1 MNRKLLKNIEYPILI
16 AIVLITILSVIII
29 SSATHATSPEGSFR
43 TARMQI
49 VWFMAGLVAMFFVIS
64 IDYHSFAHWSN
75 IIYVV
80 NIIVLLLVIFTGEE
94 GGGAQR
100 WIDLGPFRLQPSEFA
115 KLSLVITLAKHLE
128 KKKSLNTLQDL
139 LTVFVHMAA
148 PMLLIA
154 RQPDLGTALV
164 LVAMTFGVMF
174 IAGLS
179 YKLFV
184 SIIVS
189 GILSLPLFWKIL
201 KPYQKDRI
209 LVFLN
214 PYLDPLGKGYHVIQS
229 KIAIGSGKLLGK
241 GLYQGTQNQLDFL
254 PVKHTDFIFAV
265 LGEELGFIGGI
276 ILFGLY
282 FMLLYYS
289 IRVAFKA
296 RDLLGTYMVVGV
308 VSMWAF
314 QILVNIGMNVGIMP
328 VTGIPLPFMSYGG
341 SSFIMNMMAAGLVLN
356 IGMRR
361 QKILF

>member
-16 AIVLITILSVIII
+16 AIVLLTILSVLII

-49 VWFMAGLVAMFFVIS
+49 LWFLAGLVAMFFVIS
-64 IDYHSFAHWSN
+64 IDYHSFAQWAN
-75 IIYVV
+75 IIYAANVL
-80 NIIVLLLVIFTGEE
+80 VLLLVIFMGEE

-100 WIDLGPFRLQPSEFA
+100 WISIGSFSPQPSEFA
-115 KLSLVITLAKHLE
+115 KLALIITMSRHLE
-128 KKKSLNTLQDL
+128 KKKSLDTIQDL
-139 LTVFVHMAA
+139 LTVFMHMAV

-154 RQPDLGTALV
+154 KQPDLGTSLV
-164 LVAMTFGVMF
+164 FVTISFGMMF

-179 YKLFV
+179 YKMLAG
-184 SIIVS
+184 IIVT
-189 GILSLPLFWKIL
+189 GILSMPIFWKLL
-201 KPYQKDRI
+201 KPYQRDRI
-209 LVFLN
+209 LAFFN

-229 KIAIGSGKLLGK
+229 KIAIGSGKLFGK

-265 LGEELGFIGGI
+265 LGEELGFVGGI
-276 ILFGLY
+276 ILLSLY

-356 IGMRR
+356 VGMRR

>member
-1 MNRKLLKNIEYPILI
+1 MNRKLLKNIEYPVLI
-16 AIVLITILSVIII
+16 AIVLLTILSVVII

-43 TARMQI
+43 TARMQ
-49 VWFMAGLVAMFFVIS
+49 VMWFLAGLVAMFFVIS

-75 IIYVV
+75 VIYVI
-80 NIIVLLLVIFTGEE
+80 NILVLLLVLFSGEE

-100 WIDLGPFRLQPSEFA
+100 WIGIGSFRLQPSEFA
-115 KLSLVITLAKHLE
+115 KLALVITLSRHLE

-139 LTVFVHMAA
+139 LTVFLHMAVT
-148 PMLLIA
+148 MMLIA

-164 LVAMTFGVMF
+164 LVAMTFGMMF
-174 IAGLS
+174 IAGIS
-179 YKLFV
+179 YKMLAG
-184 SIIVS
+184 IIS
-189 GILSLPLFWKIL
+189 AGILSLPLFWQIL
-201 KPYQKDRI
+201 KPYQRDRI
-209 LVFLN
+209 LVFFN

-229 KIAIGSGKLLGK
+229 KIAIGSGKLFGK
-241 GLYQGTQNQLDFL
+241 GLYQGTQSQLDFL

-265 LGEELGFIGGI
+265 LGEELGFVGGV
-276 ILFGLY
+276 ILISLY

-308 VSMWAF
+308 ISMWAF

-356 IGMRR
+356 VGMRR

>member
-1 MNRKLLKNIEYPILI
+1 MNRKLLKNIEYPVLI
-16 AIVLITILSVIII
+16 AIVLLTILSVVII

-43 TARMQI
+43 TARMQ
-49 VWFMAGLVAMFFVIS
+49 VMWFLAGLVAMFFVIS

-75 IIYVV
+75 VIYVI
-80 NIIVLLLVIFTGEE
+80 NILVLLLVLFSGEE

-100 WIDLGPFRLQPSEFA
+100 WIGIGSFRLQPSEFA
-115 KLSLVITLAKHLE
+115 KLALVITLSRHLE

-139 LTVFVHMAA
+139 LTVFLHMAV
-148 PMLLIA
+148 PMMLIA

-164 LVAMTFGVMF
+164 LVAMTFGMMF
-174 IAGLS
+174 IAGIS
-179 YKLFV
+179 YKMLAG
-184 SIIVS
+184 IIS
-189 GILSLPLFWKIL
+189 AGILSLPLFWQIL
-201 KPYQKDRI
+201 KPYQRDRI
-209 LVFLN
+209 LVFFN

-229 KIAIGSGKLLGK
+229 KIAIGSGKLFGK
-241 GLYQGTQNQLDFL
+241 GLYQGTQSQLDFL

-265 LGEELGFIGGI
+265 LGEELGFVGGV
-276 ILFGLY
+276 ILISLY

-308 VSMWAF
+308 ISMWAF

-356 IGMRR
+356 VGMRR

>member
-1 MNRKLLKNIEYPILI
+1 MNRKLLKNIEYPVLI
-16 AIVLITILSVIII
+16 AIVLLTILSVVII

-43 TARMQI
+43 TARMQ
-49 VWFMAGLVAMFFVIS
+49 VMWFLAGLVAMFFVIS

-75 IIYVV
+75 VIYVI
-80 NIIVLLLVIFTGEE
+80 NILVLLLVLFSGEE

-100 WIDLGPFRLQPSEFA
+100 WIGIGSFRLQPSEFA
-115 KLSLVITLAKHLE
+115 KLALVITLSRHLE

-139 LTVFVHMAA
+139 LTVFLHMAV
-148 PMLLIA
+148 PMMLIA

-164 LVAMTFGVMF
+164 LVAMTFGMMF
-174 IAGLS
+174 IAGIS
-179 YKLFV
+179 YKMLAG
-184 SIIVS
+184 IIS
-189 GILSLPLFWKIL
+189 AGILSLPLFWQIL
-201 KPYQKDRI
+201 KPYQRDRI
-209 LVFLN
+209 LVFFN

-229 KIAIGSGKLLGK
+229 KIAIGSGKLFGK
-241 GLYQGTQNQLDFL
+241 GLYQGTQSQLDFL

-265 LGEELGFIGGI
+265 LGEELGFVGGV
-276 ILFGLY
+276 ILISLY

-296 RDLLGTYMVVGV
+296 RELLGTYMVVGFI
-308 VSMWAF
+308 SMWAF

-356 IGMRR
+356 VGMRR

>member
-16 AIVLITILSVIII
+16 AIILITILSVLII
-29 SSATHATSPEGSFR
+29 SSATHAASPEGSFR

-49 VWFMAGLVAMFFVIS
+49 VWFFAGLVAMFFMIS

-75 IIYVV
+75 IIYVA

-115 KLSLVITLAKHLE
+115 KLALVITLAKHLE
-128 KKKSLNTLQDL
+128 KKKSLSTTQDL
-139 LTVFVHMAA
+139 LTVFAHIAA

-154 RQPDLGTALV
+154 KQPDLGTSLV
-164 LVAMTFGVMF
+164 LVAMTFGMMF

-179 YKLFV
+179 YKLLS
-184 SIIVS
+184 SIIAA
-189 GILSLPLFWKIL
+189 GILSLPLLWRLL

-265 LGEELGFIGGI
+265 LGEELGFVGGI
-276 ILFGLY
+276 ILLGLY
-282 FMLLYYS
+282 FMLLYYCL
-289 IRVAFKA
+289 RVAFKA

-308 VSMWAF
+308 VSMWTF

-341 SSFIMNMMAAGLVLN
+341 SSFLMNMMAAGLVLN

>member
-1 MNRKLLKNIEYPILI
+1 MNRKLIKNIEYPILI
-16 AIVLITILSVIII
+16 AIVLLTIFSVIII

-43 TARMQI
+43 TARMQAL
-49 VWFMAGLVAMFFVIS
+49 WFLVGLVAMLFMIS
-64 IDYHSFAHWSN
+64 IDYHTFAHWSN
-75 IIYVV
+75 VIYAINV
-80 NIIVLLLVIFTGEE
+80 IVLLAVMIAGEE

-100 WIDLGPFRLQPSEFA
+100 WISLGPFRFQPSEFA
-115 KLSLVITLAKHLE
+115 KLAVVITLARFLE
-128 KKKSLNTLQDL
+128 KKKSLDTLQDL
-139 LTVFVHMAA
+139 IAVFAYMAI
-148 PMLLIA
+148 PILLIA
-154 RQPDLGTALV
+154 KQPDLGTSLV

-179 YKLFV
+179 YKLLASV
-184 SIIVS
+184 IAA
-189 GILSLPLFWKIL
+189 GLLSLPLFWQLL

-229 KIAIGSGKLLGK
+229 KIAIGSGKIFGK
-241 GLYQGTQNQLDFL
+241 GLYQGTQSQLDFL

-276 ILFGLY
+276 VLLGLY
-282 FMLLYYS
+282 FMLLYYCL
-289 IRVAFKA
+289 RVAFKA
-296 RDLLGTYMVVGV
+296 RDLLGTYMVIGV
-308 VSMWAF
+308 VSMWTF

-341 SSFIMNMMAAGLVLN
+341 SSLIMNMMATGLVLN
-356 IGMRR
+356 VGMRR